1 MALTGIELS
10 AGIVVGSNKPVDA
23 KFGPYS
29 STSSALLDIGSTL
42 RYQGLTI
49 GIENAGQI
57 IEYWFR
63 DGISD
68 LNLIPKTTGATG
80 MGGIGATGATGVGE
94 IGATGATGVG
104 EIGATGAT
112 GVGSVGATGS
122 TGVIGATGAGA
133 TGATGV
139 GSVGATGS
147 TGVIGATGAGAT
159 GATGV
164 GSVGATGS
172 TGVIG
177 ATGAGATGATG
188 VGSVGATGATGAGG
202 IGATGAGA
210 TGATGVGSVGATGA
224 TGAGGIGATGL
235 TGATGLSGTAAAG
248 GIRWQYNGDGTQT
261 IFNIS
266 GADSVVSASYLVS
279 IDGIVQDPDNYTIQ
293 SGSPFTLTI
302 SDPVPSGSSIVIV
315 SIIGPIGPTG
325 FSGATGVGATGFQ
338 GATGVGATGQ
348 VGSTG
353 FGATGA
359 TGVGATGFQGATGV
373 GEVGATG
380 FQGSTGFV
388 GAIGVGATGATGL
401 SGDKYTTT
409 SNTSLTIAIGTQS
422 LTVQTG
428 LALSVGQSVII
439 ANSSSNKMEGS
450 VTSYN
455 SVTGELIVNITLI
468 TGSGTFLS
476 WSVSLSGAPG
486 PQGPTGATGVGAT
499 GATGVGFQGSTG
511 ATGVG
516 GIGSTGA
523 TGVGEIGATGAG
535 ATGAT
540 GIGEVG
546 ATGFQ
551 GSTGFQG
558 ATGAIP
564 PSNSGN
570 VYTFT
575 GDGTTTIWTLT
586 GNTSGSIVSANY
598 LVTIDGIFQSPSNFT
613 IDNVSPR
620 TITISTVPSGS
631 SLIVISLST
640 A

>member
-147 TGVIGATGAGAT
+147 TGV
-159 GATGV
+159 
-164 GSVGATGS
+164 
-172 TGVIG
+172 
-177 ATGAGATGATG
+177 
-188 VGSVGATGATGAGG
+188 

-388 GAIGVGATGATGL
+388 GATGVGATGATGL